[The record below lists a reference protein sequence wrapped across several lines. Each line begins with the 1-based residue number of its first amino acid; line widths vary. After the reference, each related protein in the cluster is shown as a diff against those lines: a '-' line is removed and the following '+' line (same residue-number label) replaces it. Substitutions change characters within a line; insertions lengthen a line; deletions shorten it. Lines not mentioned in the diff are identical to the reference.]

1 MILFQSVIR
10 FGCHAGASRG
20 LGTFAVFALVMTMCV
35 VVFAVDADA
44 GTRRKNSSRGRHNAA
59 AIQAQKTRM
68 IRSIQNQIADARKVL
83 SSIESKTAMTQKE
96 AEQAME
102 KLASIQ
108 SEIEAERLDVPKAMK
123 DLRGIE
129 EDILA
134 EQLPESELK
143 VAMANMDRLKEA
155 MHRMIHR
162 ILGLPEHSG
171 ATSLNE
177 GLFDLSKLTAEQQKM
192 LDANSEYQSTE
203 QKLASAAARVRQLR
217 ENLFAKDSDWIA
229 AKQDVIDASKEALA
243 DKRELKST
251 VVHAAAEKSKL
262 DNARQIEAV
271 ARAAIARGEA
281 RLRQLGVKSTG
292 GKSTTRK

>member
-1 MILFQSVIR
+1 MILFLSVIR
-10 FGCHAGASRG
+10 FGCHARASRG

-102 KLASIQ
+102 KLASIH

-123 DLRGIE
+123 DMRGIE

-155 MHRMIHR
+155 MHLVIHQM
-162 ILGLPEHSG
+162 LGLPEHSG

-177 GLFDLSKLTAEQQKM
+177 GLFDLSKLTAEQQKT

-217 ENLFAKDSDWIA
+217 EKLFAKDSDWIA

-281 RLRQLGVKSTG
+281 RLRQLGVKSTEV
-292 GKSTTRK
+292 KSTTKK